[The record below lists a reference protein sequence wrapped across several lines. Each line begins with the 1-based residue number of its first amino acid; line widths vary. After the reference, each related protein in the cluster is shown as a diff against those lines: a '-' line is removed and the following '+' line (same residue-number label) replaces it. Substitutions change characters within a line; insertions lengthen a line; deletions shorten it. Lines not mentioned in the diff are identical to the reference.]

1 MLSLLFSLVLIIVA
15 TSVTNLSSINLTDN
29 EKRLLYAPDSDDETD
44 KSSDG
49 INLTKES
56 GVSLDKESGIDLI
69 KESGIDLDKESG
81 IDLGK
86 ESGIDLGKESGIDL
100 EQKLDEISET
110 LTLDDVIADSDL
122 ENIYDSTM
130 QNDAVNLVNEI
141 YNS

>member
-1 MLSLLFSLVLIIVA
+1 MLGLLFSLVLIIVA

-29 EKRLLYAPDSDDETD
+29 EKRLLYAPDSDDEID

-49 INLTKES
+49 IDLTKEPGIDLSKES
-56 GVSLDKESGIDLI
+56 GVILD
-69 KESGIDLDKESG
+69 
-81 IDLGK
+81 K

-110 LTLDDVIADSDL
+110 LTLDDVIDDSDL
-122 ENIYDSTM
+122 GNIYDSTM

>member
-1 MLSLLFSLVLIIVA
+1 MLGLLFSLVLIIVA

-29 EKRLLYAPDSDDETD
+29 EKRLLYAPDSDDEID

-49 INLTKES
+49 IDLTKEPGIDLSKES
-56 GVSLDKESGIDLI
+56 GVI
-69 KESGIDLDKESG
+69 LDKESG

-110 LTLDDVIADSDL
+110 LTLDDVIDDSDL
-122 ENIYDSTM
+122 GNIYDSTM

>member
-56 GVSLDKESGIDLI
+56 GVSLDKESGIDLD
-69 KESGIDLDKESG
+69 KESGIDLD
-81 IDLGK
+81 
-86 ESGIDLGKESGIDL
+86 KESGIDL
-100 EQKLDEISET
+100 EQKLDEISES
-110 LTLDDVIADSDL
+110 LTLDDIIDDSDL
-122 ENIYDSTM
+122 GNIYDNTM
-130 QNDAVNLVNEI
+130 QNDAVNLINEI

>member
-56 GVSLDKESGIDLI
+56 GVSLDKESGIDL
-69 KESGIDLDKESG
+69 D
-81 IDLGK
+81 
-86 ESGIDLGKESGIDL
+86 KESGIDL
-100 EQKLDEISET
+100 EQKLDEISES
-110 LTLDDVIADSDL
+110 LTLDDVIDDSDL
-122 ENIYDSTM
+122 GNIYDNTM
-130 QNDAVNLVNEI
+130 QNDAVNLINEI